1 MARLSPTL
9 RRTILS
15 AGTVVAVCL
24 LIAGAVLFVHPY
36 YTDYRANETQKQLS
50 KALESPQV
58 REAFEQ
64 KRVPVASPV
73 SRLLIPK
80 LGVNTIV
87 VEGTSTEALD
97 AGAGHYSNSK
107 LPGEIGNIAIA
118 GHRVTYGRPF
128 HDLDRLAPGDRVVL
142 ETPVGPYTYEMVPPF
157 DGHENPWVIQ
167 PDDWSVIADTPEPT
181 LTLTTC
187 HPKGS
192 ARQRLIARLKLVE
205 SPPGSSA
212 PA

>member
-1 MARLSPTL
+1 
-9 RRTILS
+9 
-15 AGTVVAVCL
+15 
-24 LIAGAVLFVHPY
+24 
-36 YTDYRANETQKQLS
+36 
-50 KALESPQV
+50 
-58 REAFEQ
+58 
-64 KRVPVASPV
+64 
-73 SRLLIPK
+73 
-80 LGVNTIV
+80 
-87 VEGTSTEALD
+87 
-97 AGAGHYSNSK
+97 
-107 LPGEIGNIAIA
+107 
-118 GHRVTYGRPF
+118 
-128 HDLDRLAPGDRVVL
+128 
-142 ETPVGPYTYEMVPPF
+142 MVPPF